1 MKTCVAVQTYALPKA
16 HPLTLVGFCFG
27 ENHVITFSVKSDLE
41 ATINRFARIAGDQ
54 MPFAT
59 ALALTRTA
67 KAAKEE
73 IERQLPALINNPTPY
88 TMRGFRLYPAT
99 KRKLLAEVDFRVA
112 MGRGTQAR
120 DYLAPIV
127 YGGERKLKAFERSL
141 QRTGLLPSGM
151 AAVPGSAATVDAY
164 GNLSRGQIVQILS
177 YFKAFGQQGY
187 RSNITDKRKK
197 AMAEGRDKRTG
208 PRGISYFVGK
218 PNGGRHP
225 TGIWQKTD
233 FGASGSAI
241 KPIIIFVSK
250 PAYRKQ
256 LDVPGIAQ
264 RVIRD
269 RFADELSRA
278 VAEAK
283 GTAIPKTQMAL
294 I

>member
-1 MKTCVAVQTYALPKA
+1 M
-16 HPLTLVGFCFG
+16 
-27 ENHVITFSVKSDLE
+27 ITFSVKSDLE
-41 ATINRFARIAGDQ
+41 ATISRFARIAGDQ

-59 ALALTRTA
+59 AMALTRTA

-73 IERQLPALINNPTPY
+73 IERQLPSLIDSPTPY
-88 TMRGFRLYPAT
+88 TLRGFRLYPAT
-99 KRKLLAEVDFRVA
+99 KQKLRAEVDFRVA

-120 DYLAPIV
+120 DYLSPIV

-141 QRTGLLPSGM
+141 QRVGLLPSGM
-151 AAVPGSAATVDAY
+151 AAVPGSGANLDAY
-164 GNLSRGQIVQILS
+164 GNMSRGQITQILS

-187 RSNITDKRKK
+187 RANITDKRK
-197 AMAEGRDKRTG
+197 ASMAQGSKRKGT
-208 PRGISYFVGK
+208 RGISYFVGK

-233 FGASGSAI
+233 LGELGSAI

-250 PAYRKQ
+250 PRYRKQ

-264 RVIRD
+264 RVIND
-269 RFADELSRA
+269 RFADELRIA
-278 VAEAK
+278 VAQAK
-283 GTAIPKTQMAL
+283 RTAIPKVQMTL

>member
-1 MKTCVAVQTYALPKA
+1 MIA
-16 HPLTLVGFCFG
+16 
-27 ENHVITFSVKSDLE
+27 FSVKSDLE
-41 ATINRFARIAGDQ
+41 ATISRFARIAGDQ

-59 ALALTRTA
+59 AVALTRTA

-73 IERQLPALINNPTPY
+73 IERQLPSLIDKPTPY

-112 MGRGTQAR
+112 MGRGSQAR

-151 AAVPGSAATVDAY
+151 AAVPGSGAKLDAF
-164 GNLSRGQIVQILS
+164 GNMSRGQIVQILS

-187 RSNITDKRKK
+187 RANITDKRK
-197 AMAEGRDKRTG
+197 ASMAKGSKRTG
-208 PRGISYFVGK
+208 ARGITYFVGK
-218 PNGGRHP
+218 PNGGRLP
-225 TGIWQKTD
+225 TGIWQRTD
-233 FGASGSAI
+233 FGASGSAV
-241 KPIIIFVSK
+241 KPIIIFTRK

-264 RVIRD
+264 QVIRTH
-269 RFADELSRA
+269 FADLLRTA
-278 VAEAK
+278 VAESQR
-283 GTAIPKTQMAL
+283 TAIPKLQMGL

>member
-1 MKTCVAVQTYALPKA
+1 M
-16 HPLTLVGFCFG
+16 
-27 ENHVITFSVKSDLE
+27 ITFSVKSDLE
-41 ATINRFARIAGDQ
+41 ATINQWARVAGDQ

-59 ALALTRTA
+59 AVALTRTA
-67 KAAKEE
+67 KLAKEE
-73 IERQLPALINNPTPY
+73 IERQLPSLIDNPTAY

-112 MGRGTQAR
+112 MGRGTQGR
-120 DYLAPIV
+120 DYLSPIV

-141 QRTGLLPSGM
+141 QRVGLLPSGM
-151 AAVPGSAATVDAY
+151 AAVPGNAAKLDAY
-164 GNLSRGQIVQILS
+164 GNMSRGQIVQILS

-187 RSNITDKRKK
+187 RANINDKRKA
-197 AMAEGRDKRTG
+197 AMAKGNKRTG
-208 PRGISYFVGK
+208 ARGISYFVGR

-233 FGASGSAI
+233 FGELGSAI
-241 KPIIIFVSK
+241 KPIIIFVTK
-250 PAYRKQ
+250 PSYRKT

-264 RVIRD
+264 RVIKD
-269 RFADELSRA
+269 RFAEELQRS

-283 GTAIPKTQMAL
+283 RTAIPKVQMTL